1 MLTVIKG
8 DKVEEFTINIIK
20 INETSDT
27 KNILF
32 EVTDDKLLKIALV
45 TSLIGLIG
53 LILFTPSIEVK
64 EVKIKDVTRSM
75 IDEEVSI
82 SCVVSDVKSSKSGSS
97 YFLTI
102 NDGTGQM
109 PLIIFESQIAQMQT
123 NNLDIED
130 FKDKKVN
137 VVGKITEYNNEM
149 EIVLSSG
156 DSLKIIN

>member
-1 MLTVIKG
+1 MDI
-8 DKVEEFTINIIK
+8 
-20 INETSDT
+20 
-27 KNILF
+27 
-32 EVTDDKLLKIALV
+32 TDDKLLKIALV

-53 LILFTPSIEVK
+53 LIIFTPSIEVK
-64 EVKIKDVTRSM
+64 EVKIKDIDRGM

-82 SCVVSDVKSSKSGSS
+82 DCVVSDVKSSKSGSS

-102 NDGTGQM
+102 SDGTGQM
-109 PLIIFESQIAQMQT
+109 PLVIFESQAAQMQT
-123 NNLDIED
+123 NNLDIKD

-156 DSLKIIN
+156 DSLKILN

>member
-1 MLTVIKG
+1 MDI
-8 DKVEEFTINIIK
+8 
-20 INETSDT
+20 
-27 KNILF
+27 
-32 EVTDDKLLKIALV
+32 TDDKLLKISLV

-53 LILFTPSIEVK
+53 LIMFTPSIEVK
-64 EVKIKDVTRSM
+64 EVKIKDIDRGM

-82 SCVVSDVKSSKSGSS
+82 DCVVSDVKSSKSGSS

-109 PLIIFESQIAQMQT
+109 PLVIFESQVSQMQT
-123 NNLDIED
+123 NNMAIQD
-130 FKDKKVN
+130 FKNKKVN

-156 DSLKIIN
+156 DSLKILN